1 MMDRSRAAAKRTQE
15 DVRAA
20 TEGSVSSCSE
30 DDPRRSSKR
39 TRIATPAGGGGSA
52 SATPATM
59 SIADADTASTV
70 VPLADTASAVMPLAA
85 AREAWAALVRDG
97 YNAMAATYHAGRAA
111 KEAPN
116 VAWLDGLRRQHGF
129 PAAPGAKVVDL
140 GCGGGVP
147 VAKYFAERGYAVEG
161 YDLSAEM
168 VAIARGAVPAAKF
181 HVARMEDLRLGAGS
195 VDIVV
200 SLFAIIHVPR
210 VDHAALFSQIFAW
223 LKPGTGVA
231 LLSLGGNDNAAQQE
245 TWHGVRMA
253 WSHFDAATSLRMLR
267 DAGFEVLGSETE
279 QCGGPGDPT
288 ETHLFVV
295 VRRPSDDGV
304 EEAAAAAAT
313 GAEEDRRRHGGDDG
327 D

>member
-1 MMDRSRAAAKRTQE
+1 MMMMMDRSRAAAKRTQE

-39 TRIATPAGGGGSA
+39 TRIATPAGGSA

-59 SIADADTASTV
+59 SIADADTASAV
-70 VPLADTASAVMPLAA
+70 MPLADTASAVMPLAA

-210 VDHAALFSQIFAW
+210 VYHAALFSQIFSW
-223 LKPGTGVA
+223 LKPGTGMA

-267 DAGFEVLGSETE
+267 DAGFEVLGSEEE

-295 VRRPSDDGV
+295 LRRPSDGAD
-304 EEAAAAAAT
+304 EAAAAAAKET
-313 GAEEDRRRHGGDDG
+313 EARRRHGDDV
-327 D
+327 DD